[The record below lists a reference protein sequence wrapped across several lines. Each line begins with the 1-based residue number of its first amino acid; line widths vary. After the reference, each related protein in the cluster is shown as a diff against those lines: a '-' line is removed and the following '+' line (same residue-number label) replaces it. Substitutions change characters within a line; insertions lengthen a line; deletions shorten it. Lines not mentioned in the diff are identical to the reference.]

1 MICRR
6 DLIKLIAALPIAA
19 GFSPIALS
27 AERSPKTVQGILR
40 KIPSSDELIPV
51 VGMGSYQTF
60 NVVGAEQKDNLLQVL
75 HTFFAAGG
83 SVVDSSPM
91 YGRSESVLGELIDR
105 LSPGLPQEHRLFAAS
120 KVWTF
125 GEQAGIDAIKE
136 TQRRMRVDKMDL
148 MQVHNLRDWQVQLA
162 TLNRLKQE
170 NRLRYTG
177 ITTSRLGQFGDFEA
191 VMQKQRLDFVQLN
204 YNIKV
209 REAEKRLL
217 PLAQDRGQAVIVNM
231 PFEKGRLFKFVKGK
245 PLPDWADEIDC
256 ASWGQFFL
264 KFIIS
269 HPAVTCVIPATS
281 KVKHMKDNM
290 TAGLGRLP
298 DQKMRLKMLQYFEA
312 L

>member
-19 GFSPIALS
+19 GFSQIGLS
-27 AERSPKTVQGILR
+27 ADRLIETNQGILR

-51 VGMGSYQTF
+51 IGMGSYQTF
-60 NVVGAEQKDNLLQVL
+60 NVVNAEQKENLLQVL
-75 HTFFAAGG
+75 QAFFAAGG

-105 LSPGLPQEHRLFAAS
+105 LPQELRLFAAS

-148 MQVHNLRDWQVQLA
+148 LQVHNLRDWQVQLA

-170 NRLRYTG
+170 NKLRYTG
-177 ITTSRLGQFGDFEA
+177 ITTSRLGQFDDFEA
-191 VMQKQRLDFVQLN
+191 VMQKQKLDFVQLN

-290 TAGLGRLP
+290 AAGLGRLP
-298 DQKMRLKMLQYFEA
+298 DQKMRLQMLQYFEA